1 MNIRTKVA
9 TVVLVGLLLFAII
22 KSIPEAFTVT
32 NECSYICTQQH
43 SYKIYNS
50 DNDTV
55 YQSIDKFIRQFF
67 RREYLSGGATVAIS
81 KNGRLVYAKG
91 IGFSNIEDSVEMQP
105 YNIMRI
111 ASVSK
116 LVTAVAI
123 MKLVEQRKIGLHQR
137 VFGPLGVLNQE
148 RYMYFKDKRMA
159 DVTVYQ
165 LLNHSGGWTAHY
177 GDPMFMPHAI
187 AQQMGKNLPISMV
200 DIIRFMQEKWMHF
213 TPGMCSVYSN
223 FGYGIL
229 GEVVSK
235 ASGMPYEEYV
245 KSEVL
250 APLGIYDMQ
259 VGFAHKSHQLPGE
272 VTYYEADTSHV
283 AIDIL
288 NDTLHVRR
296 AYGGTDIQTLG
307 SAGGWVASATD
318 LLKLALTIDGF
329 RDNVPDQL
337 SVSSVDT
344 MTHHTL
350 GFDPLGWKTTI
361 EDSWYRSG
369 TLAATTAMIA
379 RHPDSICY
387 VILLNS
393 SNHLGPALATRL
405 RLQFDQVVKS
415 IDSWPNIDLWAD
427 NEQWQAY
434 KSIAAERNE

>member
-1 MNIRTKVA
+1 MNLQTKVA
-9 TVVLVGLLLFAII
+9 TIVLAGLMLYMII
-22 KSIPEAFTVT
+22 VSIPNVFTVA
-32 NECSYICTQQH
+32 NESSLTSIRQY

-55 YQSIDKFIRQFF
+55 YQSIDKFIRQFLQ
-67 RREYLSGGATVAIS
+67 REYLTGGASVAIS
-81 KNGRLVYAKG
+81 KDGRLVYAKG
-91 IGFSNIEDSVEMQP
+91 IGFSNIEDSIEMQP
-105 YNIMRI
+105 YNIMRV

-116 LVTAVAI
+116 LITAVAV
-123 MKLVEQRKIGLHQR
+123 MKLVEQQKIGLHQR

-159 DVTVYQ
+159 DITVYQ

-187 AQQMGKNLPISMV
+187 ARQMGKSLPVSMP

-245 KSEVL
+245 KIEVL

-259 VGFAHKSHQLPGE
+259 IGYAHKSLRLPCE

-283 AIDIL
+283 ALDIL
-288 NDTLHVRR
+288 NDTLLVRR

-318 LLKLALTIDGF
+318 LLKFVLTIDGF
-329 RDNVPDQL
+329 RDNIPDQL
-337 SVSSVDT
+337 SALSVDT
-344 MTHHTL
+344 MTHYSL

-361 EDSWYRSG
+361 GDSWYRSG

-379 RHPDSICY
+379 RHPNGICY
-387 VILLNS
+387 VILLNCA
-393 SNHLGPALATRL
+393 NHRGPALATSL
-405 RLQFDQVVKS
+405 RIQFDNVINS
-415 IDSWPNIDLWAD
+415 IEDWPEIDLLAD
-427 NEQWQAY
+427 DEQWQTY
-434 KSIAAERNE
+434 KLISSKRDE